1 MVDNI
6 SEAVVIC
13 LIGAFAG
20 LVSTGFLK
28 LLEKY
33 LGRAK
38 EKADADSGIRSE
50 LRLELDRKIA
60 ENLQLK
66 KELREQEKEAD
77 YWRVVYWRLYEI
89 FVNFK
94 LIALSVNGLTQE
106 IREKLQRIVP
116 PRLPEDK

>member
-1 MVDNI
+1 M
-6 SEAVVIC
+6 
-13 LIGAFAG
+13 
-20 LVSTGFLK
+20 LK
-28 LLEKY
+28 LLEHW
-33 LGRAK
+33 LGKAK
-38 EKADADSGIRSE
+38 ARADADSGIRSE

-89 FVNFK
+89 FINFK

-106 IREKLQRIVP
+106 IREKLQKIVP
-116 PRLPEDK
+116 PRLPDDK